1 MNEYVADNGY
11 ILLSLI
17 VTDIGNVPTC
27 CGLFVG
33 AIIRLGNDPVTNPEA
48 DPKFMLTKRAASD
61 LSGSTNEGNLK
72 V

>member
-1 MNEYVADNGY
+1 M
-11 ILLSLI
+11 
-17 VTDIGNVPTC
+17 TDIGNVPTC

-48 DPKFMLTKRAASD
+48 DPKFMVIKRAASD